1 MTLSGISFRHISRTA
16 ICAVGASALMLAG
29 AGAASAQ
36 SQTGWV
42 GPTPAKGGVIYL
54 HSSTITDT
62 PGLAAS
68 TALYPSFGQSVP
80 SFRMGVQS
88 RLFKSGVLC
97 QITPWQYNPSST
109 ARLENKTSGDCG
121 TGSYNSHG
129 FVQVSDGVTWSNY
142 VTFPT
147 NPIDFTAPAA
157 ARSSQPAELETDLT
171 TATNDNG
178 ETFGSAADAESP
190 DAVPDLIASYGND
203 GTFGYVKAD
212 DVLAVENSASSVP
225 LYTSDGITV
234 LGSFD
239 VK

>member
-1 MTLSGISFRHISRTA
+1 MRLSTNPFGRVGRMA
-16 ICAVGASALMLAG
+16 VCAVGAGALIL
-29 AGAASAQ
+29 ASAGTASAA

-54 HSSTITDT
+54 HSSTISDT
-62 PGLAAS
+62 PALAAS

-97 QITPWQYNPSST
+97 QITPWQYNPNST
-109 ARLENKTSGDCG
+109 ARLENKTNGNCG

-157 ARSSQPAELETDLT
+157 ARSAQPAAPAVDLST
-171 TATNDNG
+171 STNENG
-178 ETFGSAADAESP
+178 ETFGSAAEADSPESI
-190 DAVPDLIASYGND
+190 PDLIASYGND

-212 DVLAVENSASSVP
+212 DVLAVENAATSVP
-225 LYTSDGITV
+225 LYTSDGVTV